1 MKRRDF
7 LQATA
12 LLGGALTLPTK
23 GYPTFLPAKKPKH
36 VLIIGAGFS
45 GLAAAYKLKKAGVK
59 TTVLE
64 ARNRVGGR
72 VFSHQPIKGES
83 QTIELGAE
91 WVGASHERVIELCK
105 EFDLTLF
112 DNRFET
118 DLIYRGN
125 HSKAGTWQL
134 SPEMEAFWDQKTK
147 YWEKLSAKEKQKL
160 DRMDWWRFL
169 SRKGFTDRDIDIRE
183 LLDSTDF
190 GESIRKVS
198 SFGAL
203 AEYAE
208 SSEKN
213 EMDFKIRGGNDLLA
227 KKMAEALGEASLQLG
242 RKVTRVEQSK
252 EGVTVRCT
260 NGEVYQADQLICT
273 APTYM
278 VLKIDWQP
286 GLPIAMSDALHALQ
300 YARIGKF
307 PIVFSE
313 RFWGREDFDCVTD
326 GVGHYFYHGTKDQ
339 PGKKGVLVAY
349 AVGDKAEVLHAQPK
363 AARLQLILDT
373 LRPAF
378 GDLRSLVSG
387 ETNYYWGKDEYSYGA
402 YAQYGIGQWFNVM
415 PVLKK
420 PFQLVHFAGE
430 HLADWQGFME
440 GAINSGEEVVEQMLS

>member
-23 GYPTFLPAKKPKH
+23 GYPSLLTGRQPKH
-36 VLIIGAGFS
+36 VLVIGAGFS
-45 GLAAAYKLKKAGVK
+45 GLAAAYKLKKAGIK

-72 VFSHQPIKGES
+72 VFSHQPIKGET

-91 WVGASHERVIELCK
+91 WVGASHERVIELCR
-105 EFDLTLF
+105 EFGLELF

-125 HSKAGTWQL
+125 HAKAGTWQF
-134 SPEMEAFWDQKTK
+134 SPEMEAFWAQKTR
-147 YWEKLSAKEKQKL
+147 YWEKLSAREKQKM

-169 SRKGFTDRDIDIRE
+169 SRKGFTDRDIDLRE

-198 SFGAL
+198 SYSAL

-213 EMDFKIRGGNDLLA
+213 EMDLKIKGGNDLLA
-227 KKMAEALGEASLQLG
+227 KKMAQAIGETSLHLG
-242 RKVTRVEQSK
+242 RKVSRVEQSNG
-252 EGVTVRCT
+252 GVTVRCV
-260 NGEVYQADQLICT
+260 NGEVFQADQLICT

-286 GLPIAMSDALHALQ
+286 ALPPDLSEALHALQ

-313 RFWGREDFDCVTD
+313 RFWGRENFDCITD
-326 GVGHYFYHGTKDQ
+326 SVGHYFYHGTKDQ
-339 PGKKGVLVAY
+339 AGTKGVLVAY
-349 AVGDKAEVLHAQPK
+349 AIGDKAEVLHAQPK
-363 AARLQLILDT
+363 PARLQLILDS

-387 ETNYYWGKDEYSYGA
+387 ETSYYWGKDEYSYGA
-402 YAQYGIGQWFNVM
+402 YAQYGVGQWFDVM

-420 PFQLVHFAGE
+420 RFQAVHFAGE
-430 HLADWQGFME
+430 HLAEWQGFME
-440 GAINSGEEVVEQMLS
+440 GAINSGEEVVEKILS

>member
-12 LLGGALTLPTK
+12 LLGGALTLPAK
-23 GYPTFLPAKKPKH
+23 GYPNILPGKKPKH
-36 VLIIGAGFS
+36 VLIIGAGLS
-45 GLAAAYKLKKAGVK
+45 GLAAAYKLKKAGIK
-59 TTVLE
+59 TTILE

-72 VFSHQPIKGES
+72 VFSHQPVKGES
-83 QTIELGAE
+83 QTIEMGAE
-91 WVGASHERVIELCK
+91 WVGASHERVIELCQ
-105 EFDLTLF
+105 EFDLKLF

-118 DLIYRGN
+118 DLIYHGK
-125 HSKAGTWQL
+125 HEKAGKWSL
-134 SPEMEAFWDQKTK
+134 SPEMETFWNNKK
-147 YWEKLSAKEKQKL
+147 IYWDKLSDKEKEKMDQ
-160 DRMDWWRFL
+160 MDWWRFL
-169 SRKGFTDRDIDIRE
+169 SRKGFSDRDIDIRE

-198 SFGAL
+198 TFCAL

-213 EMDFKIRGGNDLLA
+213 EMDLKIQGGNDLLP
-227 KKMAEALGEASLQLG
+227 KKMAAAIGSDSIMLGK
-242 RKVTRVEQSK
+242 KVSKVEQSR
-252 EGVTVRCT
+252 EGVRLTCA

-286 GLPIAMSDALHALQ
+286 VLPVSMTEALQGLQ

-307 PIVFSE
+307 PVVFSE
-313 RFWGREDFDCVTD
+313 RFWGRENFDCVTD

-349 AVGDKAEVLHAQPK
+349 AIGDKAEVLHAQPK
-363 AARLQLILDT
+363 EARLKLILDS

-378 GDLRSLVSG
+378 GDLSHFVAG
-387 ETNYYWGKDEYSYGA
+387 ENSYYWGKDQYSYGA
-402 YAQYGIGQWFNVM
+402 YAQYGIGQWFDLM
-415 PVLKK
+415 PILKR
-420 PFQLVHFAGE
+420 PFKSVYFAGE

>member
-7 LQATA
+7 LQTTA
-12 LLGGALTLPTK
+12 LLGGALTLPAK
-23 GYPTFLPAKKPKH
+23 AYPTFLPGKKPQH

-45 GLAAAYKLKKAGVK
+45 GLAAAYKLKKEGIKV
-59 TTVLE
+59 TILE

-91 WVGASHERVIELCK
+91 WVGASHERVIELCN
-105 EFDLTLF
+105 EFNLELF

-118 DLIYRGN
+118 DLIYRGE
-125 HSKAGTWQL
+125 HSKAGAWGL
-134 SPEMEAFWDQKTK
+134 SPELETFWQNKK
-147 YWEKLSAKEKQKL
+147 SYWDRLSLKEKQKM

-169 SRKGFTDRDIDIRE
+169 SRKGFTDKDIDIRE

-198 SFGAL
+198 SYCAL

-213 EMDFKIRGGNDLLA
+213 EMDLKIKGGNDQLA
-227 KKMAEALGEASLQLG
+227 KKMAEAIGDEAILLGK
-242 RKVTRVEQSK
+242 KVTRVDQSK
-252 EGVTVRCT
+252 EGVTLTCS
-260 NGEVYQADQLICT
+260 NGEVYQGDQLICT

-278 VLKIDWQP
+278 VLKINWQP
-286 GLPIAMSDALHALQ
+286 GLPAGMSEALHALQ

-307 PIVFSE
+307 PVVFSE
-313 RFWGREDFDCVTD
+313 RFWERENFDCITD

-339 PGKKGVLVAY
+339 PGEKGVLIAY

-363 AARLQLILDT
+363 AARMRLILDS

-378 GDLRSLVSG
+378 GDLSSLVSA
-387 ETNYYWGKDEYSYGA
+387 ETSYYWGKDAYSYGA
-402 YAQYGIGQWFNVM
+402 YAQYGIGQWFDLM
-415 PVLKK
+415 PELKK
-420 PFQLVHFAGE
+420 PFRSVYFAGE
-430 HLADWQGFME
+430 HLAEWQGFME
-440 GAINSGEEVVEQMLS
+440 GAINSGEEVVAQMLS